1 MSEGGLT
8 AAERGTATHKI
19 VEFID
24 FGKTDELDAEIE
36 RLYEWQFIT
45 EREAEAVNREKLK
58 AFFGSELFGRIKKSA
73 LVKREMRFLT
83 ELPAYKVNPQLKEK
97 HGDEKIIVQG
107 AVDLCF
113 EENGSIVVVDFKTD
127 RTDSPQALAEAYGEQ
142 LSVYAQACAKIFE
155 KPVKEKI
162 IYSFSLSETIAL

>member
-1 MSEGGLT
+1 
-8 AAERGTATHKI
+8 
-19 VEFID
+19 
-24 FGKTDELDAEIE
+24 
-36 RLYEWQFIT
+36 
-45 EREAEAVNREKLK
+45 
-58 AFFGSELFGRIKKSA
+58 
-73 LVKREMRFLT
+73 MRFLT